1 MTATLTTAA
10 LLLVPFLVVVG
21 VGAVAVAIHD
31 AIARAWA
38 VRQSVAA
45 RPLAVHVRRVVRSA
59 PRSVRGRPGT
69 PAYAR
74 SARAPI
80 VVR

>member
-10 LLLVPFLVVVG
+10 WLLVPFLAVVG

-38 VRQSVAA
+38 VRPAAGA
-45 RPLAVHVRRVVRSA
+45 RPVAVRARRVVRAA
-59 PRSVRGRPGT
+59 PRPVRGRPGA

-74 SARAPI
+74 PVRAPI

>member
-10 LLLVPFLVVVG
+10 LLLVPFLLVVG

-38 VRQSVAA
+38 LRRAAVVRPVAVRA
-45 RPLAVHVRRVVRSA
+45 RRVVRAA
-59 PRSVRGRPGT
+59 PRSVRGRAGA

>member
-21 VGAVAVAIHD
+21 LGAAAVAIHD

-38 VRQSVAA
+38 VRTVAEA
-45 RPLAVHVRRVVRSA
+45 RPPVLRARATVRSA
-59 PRSVRGRPGT
+59 PRPVRGRSGSST
-69 PAYAR
+69 YAR
-74 SARAPI
+74 PARAPI
-80 VVR
+80 VLR